1 MFDRRRG
8 PAAPNQEDLTRAGP
22 ASEAANRGPG
32 EGTPA
37 RGRRLQLI
45 IGALAVVILGAAG
58 SASAAVLI
66 GSRQIKDGSLT
77 GRDLKRDT
85 VVGSDVRDH
94 SLEKRDFAVVPR
106 GTTGE
111 PGFTGDRGTTGDVG
125 QTDAVLAPVVPAF
138 STLLYAVPCPLG
150 QKAVFGASSLPVIG
164 MYAVQSA
171 PAIDG
176 SSWDF
181 VISNNTDTGRQVSLN
196 AICVTDG

>member
-1 MFDRRRG
+1 
-8 PAAPNQEDLTRAGP
+8 
-22 ASEAANRGPG
+22 
-32 EGTPA
+32 
-37 RGRRLQLI
+37 LQLI
-45 IGALAVVILGAAG
+45 MGALAVVIVGAAG

-66 GSRQIKDGSLT
+66 GSRQVKDGSLT

-94 SLEKRDFAVVPR
+94 SLAKRDFAVVPR
-106 GTTGE
+106 GVPGE

-125 QTDAVLAPVVPAF
+125 QTDAVLAPVVPPY
-138 STLLYAVPCPLG
+138 STLLYEVPCPIG
-150 QKAVFGASSLPVIG
+150 QKAVFGASSLPVIA

-181 VISNNTDTGRQVSLN
+181 VIANNTDTGRQVSLS